1 MRKTIP
7 AKSLSFP
14 MDQEEL
20 LSKIILM
27 KKRQYQSSRRLW
39 QQQAMTKNVSQI
51 RILETKPLQ
60 IRNRYIPKN
69 FLRIESSYLAS
80 IK

>member
-51 RILETKPLQ
+51 RIHETK
-60 IRNRYIPKN
+60 INKFGIDTFRKT
-69 FLRIESSYLAS
+69 SYGSNPA
-80 IK
+80 I